1 MHCNGVVPVV
11 STAVFMV
18 DKVEVTGNNAVVTID
33 SALMLLHSDNAV
45 FTTIYNDTI
54 CWWYV
59 KLKSLN

>member
-1 MHCNGVVPVV
+1 
-11 STAVFMV
+11 MV
-18 DKVEVTGNNAVVTID
+18 DNVEVTGNNAVVTID